1 MRITSINIQNLV
13 IRVDT
18 HVYMLLRE
26 SFNAQSEKG
35 RNRLAANN
43 IESRLYSLVFDL
55 LFFRNYSLAKS
66 LNYTHKSRIY
76 KMEKMKINSK
86 TRYNRN
92 RVINA
97 QGPHMMLKMIHQKL
111 LTKIAKEEAI
121 EKDTD

>member
-1 MRITSINIQNLV
+1 
-13 IRVDT
+13 
-18 HVYMLLRE
+18 
-26 SFNAQSEKG
+26 
-35 RNRLAANN
+35 
-43 IESRLYSLVFDL
+43 
-55 LFFRNYSLAKS
+55 
-66 LNYTHKSRIY
+66 
-76 KMEKMKINSK
+76 MEKMKINSK